1 MNAMA
6 PGARRNVLLFSAVA
20 EVGTGLLLFVA
31 PEILVRWL
39 FGGELS
45 GTGLIFARCFAV
57 AMVSLG
63 AAPAFRTLLIYNAL
77 IALYLAYLG
86 ASGKAS
92 GPLLWPV
99 VAIHA
104 AVALLLAWT
113 ARNRRSPA
121 TLTG

>member
-1 MNAMA
+1 MI
-6 PGARRNVLLFSAVA
+6 
-20 EVGTGLLLFVA
+20 VGGG
-31 PEILVRWL
+31 

-57 AMVSLG
+57 AMASLG
-63 AAPAFRTLLIYNAL
+63 LAPAFRTLLIYNAL

-113 ARNRRSPA
+113 ARNRRSLA
-121 TLTG
+121 TPTG

>member
-20 EVGTGLLLFVA
+20 EAGTGLLLFLA
-31 PEILVRWL
+31 PDVLVRWL

-63 AAPAFRTLLIYNAL
+63 LAPAFRTLVIYNAL

-86 ASGKAS
+86 ASRQGERS
-92 GPLLWPV
+92 
-99 VAIHA
+99 A
-104 AVALLLAWT
+104 AVAGGRAPRCRG
-113 ARNRRSPA
+113 APA
-121 TLTG
+121 GLDRTPLTEAG

>member
-63 AAPAFRTLLIYNAL
+63 LAPAFRTLLIYNAL
-77 IALYLAYLG
+77 IALYLVYLFAVRHHAG
-86 ASGKAS
+86 VM
-92 GPLLWPV
+92 LWPA
-99 VAIHA
+99 VALHA
-104 AVALLLAWT
+104 GVALLLVQT
-113 ARNRRSPA
+113 LRGERR
-121 TLTG
+121 TTEVGQ